1 MLTLFQSSAE
11 TTASSVV
18 ALPDWTSL
26 PELPLASEILAKQPQ
41 IPPDNPVTKPWESKE
56 VYLDTQYKILRC
68 DATEG
73 LRHSVRSYIE
83 ATRCRPTDK
92 IYDNESTCIYTRVR
106 VKGVTLA
113 RMGPIFTIEFSLE
126 QSKFRILWQ
135 QSRRLI
141 PGTIVALTT
150 KGDNFKSIC
159 KVATI
164 VQRPFKDGLDQ
175 NPPRVDLMFAKPEDA
190 VIDPDLEMVMIESR
204 EGYFESARH
213 ALLGLQQAAKTDS
226 PLDKYILGSYNVDTP
241 PNFIK
246 EQPIMDLSSLDHRTG
261 DPDPEPIEGL
271 AQHDVIKDGIPSVLG
286 ATLLD
291 ESQLQALHRAITTEL
306 AIIQGPPGT
315 GKTFVSLE
323 YLKTQ
328 VAHRRK
334 HGGPPIIVSATTNH
348 ALDQLLLQCLGANI
362 TNILRLGGRTKS
374 QDIKAHTLF
383 QRSILE
389 KFPANASKDYLERER
404 KRCVSA
410 LKELFEHVFGDRLID
425 PNALL
430 STNIIT
436 QSQYDSL
443 MDDTVESTAT
453 LNGHGP
459 FMAWLGDNLIKDE
472 ALRDRYLTQYELSE
486 VEALQNLPEFEEE
499 EVENI
504 ADDEEDQVRIRGERF
519 RFEHVWSG
527 KPPADMTR
535 SSRTAEKAL
544 REQDLFQIQRGLRGA
559 VYQQLRSKLLQR
571 TTEKANALLKQYVS
585 ICKRLKDCK
594 IARETHLAEKQCI
607 DIVGCTTTGLTK
619 YRGFLA
625 ELQPR
630 TLLIE
635 EAAETREVD
644 IVSALY
650 PSVQQ
655 LVLVGDHQQLTPK
668 CNLSWL
674 AGHPFNAS
682 VSLFQRMIN
691 LDMPFRMLKEQRRM
705 KPELRYILSEFYPN
719 LVDHPLV
726 ESLENRPDVPGM
738 GCRNC
743 WLFDH
748 TWPEEVNSDCSKFNR
763 QEAQMIVHFYAYLVL
778 NGTPASKIT
787 ILTYYNGQ
795 CKVLLRELRRHP
807 SIIGQEKEFIVR
819 TIDSYQGEENDI
831 VLLSLVRSPK
841 EDSAWKVGFLEDEH
855 RAVVAISRARRG
867 FYLFGNIQNALHAH
881 DISFHLWA
889 KIWNGFAE
897 QECVQRSKG
906 IPLVCE
912 AHKHE
917 VWMKDVND
925 WGDNAGGCNS
935 QCGQTRPCG
944 HPCTLKCH
952 PTRHE
957 LLRCGQPCREKLVCG
972 HGCERNC
979 GQPCMCHCAQFQEF
993 IAQTQ
998 AKEEVP
1004 SRRISLAERM
1014 LQMGAAPSEMLQQSI
1029 EMHQP
1034 LSRQPNTRPGRFVNG
1049 ATRQMIQ
1056 SQIGRSTMS
1065 IQTRASSK
1073 WTQFPANIQQH
1084 DEEIRQERAA
1094 EIAAASKASSTQINE
1109 VYQPTSLVNGRRVG
1123 GGRCV
1128 NQQVKHGKADDP
1140 APASAPEP
1148 EPEPAPA
1155 SAPIAAAESAGVVP
1169 SEFSLISIPVLTPIP
1184 ATTSVP
1190 IPAHVC
1196 DVEHQFEGDL
1206 LIAL

>member
-1 MLTLFQSSAE
+1 MATTSLSLEGAPSSA
-11 TTASSVV
+11 V
-18 ALPDWTSL
+18 ALSDWKLL
-26 PELPLASEILAKQPQ
+26 PELPSANEILAKNSS
-41 IPPDNPVTKPWESKE
+41 IPPQNPVNLPWDSKE
-56 VYLDTQYKILRC
+56 TYLNAQYKILRC

-73 LRHSVRSYIE
+73 LRHSVRSYID
-83 ATRCRPTDK
+83 ATKCRSAESIFD
-92 IYDNESTCIYTRVR
+92 DDSTCIYTRVR
-106 VKGVTLA
+106 VKGVCLA
-113 RMGPIFTIEFSLE
+113 RMGPIFTIEFSVE
-126 QSKFRILWQ
+126 RSPYRILWQ

-150 KGDNFKSIC
+150 KHDSFTTVC

-190 VIDPDLEMVMIESR
+190 VIDPDLEMVMVESR
-204 EGYFESARH
+204 EGYFESARY
-213 ALLGLQQAAKTDS
+213 ALMGLQQAAKTDS
-226 PLDKYILGSYNVDTP
+226 PLDKYLLGVYNVDTP
-241 PNFIK
+241 PRFIE

-261 DPDPEPIEGL
+261 SSNPEPIEGL
-271 AQHDVIKDGIPSVLG
+271 DHHDVINDGIPNVQS

-362 TNILRLGGRTKS
+362 TNMLRLGGRTKS
-374 QDIKAHTLF
+374 EDIKAHTLF

-389 KFPANASKDYLERER
+389 KFPANSTRDYLERER
-404 KRCVSA
+404 KRCVGA
-410 LKELFEHVFGDRLID
+410 LKEIFEHVFGDRLID
-425 PNALL
+425 PDALL

-443 MDDTVESTAT
+443 VDDTMESIAS
-453 LNGHGP
+453 LNGQGP
-459 FMAWLGDNLIKDE
+459 FIAWLGGNLIKDE
-472 ALRDRYLTQYELSE
+472 ILRHRHLIQSELSE
-486 VEALQNLPEFEEE
+486 AEALKNLPEFEEE

-504 ADDEEDQVRIRGERF
+504 ADDEEDQIRIRGDKF
-519 RFEHVWSG
+519 KFEHVWSG
-527 KPPADMTR
+527 KPPAEMSHWNR
-535 SSRTAEKAL
+535 AIGKAL
-544 REQDLFQIQRGLRGA
+544 KEQDLFKIQRGLRGA
-559 VYQQLRSKLLQR
+559 IYQHLRSKLLQR
-571 TTEKANALLKQYVS
+571 TTEKATALLVQYVG
-585 ICKRLKDCK
+585 ICKRLKNCK
-594 IARETHLAEKQCI
+594 IARDTHLVEKQRI

-668 CNLSWL
+668 CNITWL
-674 AGHPFNAS
+674 AGAPFNAS
-682 VSLFQRMIN
+682 VSLFQRMVN
-691 LDMPFRMLKEQRRM
+691 LNMPFRMLKEQRRM

-719 LVDHPLV
+719 LVDHPVV

-738 GCRNC
+738 GGRNC

-763 QEAQMIVHFYAYLVL
+763 QEAQMMVHFYAYLVL

-787 ILTYYNGQ
+787 VLTYYNGQ

-807 SIIGQEKEFIVR
+807 SLVGLDKEFIVR

-841 EDSAWKVGFLEDEH
+841 EGSAWKVGFLEDEH

-867 FYLFGNIQNALHAH
+867 FYLFGNIQNVLHAH
-881 DISFHLWA
+881 DVSFDLWA

-897 QECVQRSKG
+897 QECVQRSEG
-906 IPLVCE
+906 LPLICE
-912 AHKHE
+912 AHKCE
-917 VWMKDVND
+917 TWMKEVDD

-972 HGCERNC
+972 HGCQRNC
-979 GQPCMCHCAQFQEF
+979 GQPCMCHCDQFQEYL
-993 IAQTQ
+993 AHTQ
-998 AKEEVP
+998 AKDQSGHRRVP
-1004 SRRISLAERM
+1004 LVQRM
-1014 LQMGAAPSEMLQQSI
+1014 LQMGAAPSEMLQRSI
-1029 EMHQP
+1029 ETNQP
-1034 LSRQPNTRPGRFVNG
+1034 PARQPNPRPGRCG
-1049 ATRQMIQ
+1049 AGAVHRMIRA
-1056 SQIGRSTMS
+1056 QIGRGPMTV
-1065 IQTRASSK
+1065 QTRASSG
-1073 WTQFPANIQQH
+1073 WTRFPTNVQQH
-1084 DEEIRQERAA
+1084 DEEMRQERAA
-1094 EIAAASKASSTQINE
+1094 RVAAAPQASSTRINE
-1109 VYQPTSLVNGRRVG
+1109 IYQPTYLVDGKRVDG
-1123 GGRCV
+1123 GQRV
-1128 NQQVKHGKADDP
+1128 NQQVEHGIAVEPIPHP
-1140 APASAPEP
+1140 ASELAPEPVAAPAKEPASAL
-1148 EPEPAPA
+1148 
-1155 SAPIAAAESAGVVP
+1155 V
-1169 SEFSLISIPVLTPIP
+1169 SIPVLIP
-1184 ATTSVP
+1184 VLAPVSVP
-1190 IPAHVC
+1190 TAHTAVP
-1196 DVEHQFEGDL
+1196 DAEPEFEGDM